1 MKNTKRYRIKID
13 KSELYLVLTKVWFL
27 WETIAT
33 CKYPE
38 IAQKEIGNISNA
50 VSKGIVEVVI
60 GKKVT
65 N

>member
-1 MKNTKRYRIKID
+1 MQ
-13 KSELYLVLTKVWFL
+13 TKVWFL

-38 IAQKEIGNISNA
+38 IAQKEIENISNA

-60 GKKVT
+60 GKKK
-65 N
+65 